1 MNAGTIYKNEK
12 SLYLEAAVLFPSKKV
27 LELHDPNF
35 LTLMERYSRKP
46 KTHEAIQA
54 FKDHLTENWH
64 FNTTLIDKEWFSD
77 LQGKALFD
85 VGYDPFESLDHFPYD
100 EVTSKPLRPDRLF
113 EHMKPFFLDAA
124 AAFEYLGERLKI
136 EAVLGDYV
144 DFAEK
149 VQFGL
154 CDPIRPEEFPVLY
167 DRIHL
172 SNIP

>member
-1 MNAGTIYKNEK
+1 
-12 SLYLEAAVLFPSKKV
+12 
-27 LELHDPNF
+27 
-35 LTLMERYSRKP
+35 
-46 KTHEAIQA
+46 
-54 FKDHLTENWH
+54 
-64 FNTTLIDKEWFSD
+64 
-77 LQGKALFD
+77 
-85 VGYDPFESLDHFPYD
+85 
-100 EVTSKPLRPDRLF
+100 
-113 EHMKPFFLDAA
+113 MKPFFLDAA

>member
-1 MNAGTIYKNEK
+1 
-12 SLYLEAAVLFPSKKV
+12 
-27 LELHDPNF
+27 
-35 LTLMERYSRKP
+35 MERYSKKP
-46 KTHEAIQA
+46 KNHEAIQA
-54 FKDHLTENWH
+54 FKDHLIENWH

-100 EVTSKPLRPDRLF
+100 EVTSKPMKPDRLF

-124 AAFEYLGERLKI
+124 KAIEHLGERLKI

-154 CDPIRPEEFPVLY
+154 YDPGARPAEFPVLY
-167 DRIHL
+167 ERIHL
-172 SNIP
+172 SNVP